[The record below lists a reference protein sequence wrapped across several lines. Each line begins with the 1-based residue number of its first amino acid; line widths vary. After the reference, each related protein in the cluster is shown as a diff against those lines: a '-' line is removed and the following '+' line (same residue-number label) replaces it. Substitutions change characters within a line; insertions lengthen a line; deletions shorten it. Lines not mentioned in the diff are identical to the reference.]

1 MSKKHL
7 QIAHLEARINLFAKT
22 LDLPAPQDGWIKTLR
37 KSLGMTLQQLANKLS
52 ISKQSVNELENREK
66 DGGLTISKLQE
77 VAAAL
82 DMHLVYGFVPKEKSL
97 EAYIERK
104 AREMAKEI
112 VSRTSNNMK
121 LESQGNSDNRI
132 EKAIEERTEMIKREL
147 PKSLW
152 D

>member
-1 MSKKHL
+1 MQK
-7 QIAHLEARINLFAKT
+7 I

-66 DGGLTISKLQE
+66 DGGLTISKLKE